1 MSSKNWIIL
10 IIVAALFLGFWWK
23 RHHRAKPPPVIEETV
38 EETDVP
44 EIPVQKNQ
52 IETADP
58 DAPAPVA
65 AVPVTPAPA
74 PAGVSPE
81 RLSQMFTQALRDVG
95 TCLGMKTAVADGSEP
110 TLDTWMVGVRGET
123 GEPVIQTEDWS
134 TTHLDMANGEKR
146 AIKIEMDYGADER
159 VVRRL
164 KYFKLDAAGNPGEAI
179 PLSREQTE
187 DPTDTFI
194 ASLEGDGQVSGS
206 EKLQRIYFQNGEEII
221 VTEKNG
227 HVSEIEMNRNGK
239 SFRCQKMD
247 AAEGVCRCI

>member
-44 EIPVQKNQ
+44 EIPRQQVQ
-52 IETADP
+52 AAAP
-58 DAPAPVA
+58 DAPAPPGAPAPVA
-65 AVPVTPAPA
+65 APVPQI
-74 PAGVSPE
+74 GVSTE
-81 RLSQMFTQALRDVG
+81 RQSQMFTQALRDVG
-95 TCLGMKTAVADGSEP
+95 TCLGLKTAVSEGSEP
-110 TLDTWMVGVRGET
+110 TLDMWMSGVRGET

-134 TTHLDMANGEKR
+134 STRIDMANGEKR

-164 KYFKLDAAGNPGEAI
+164 KYYKLDATGAPGEAI

-227 HVSEIEMNRNGK
+227 RVSEIEMNRNGK

-247 AAEGVCRCI
+247 AAEGFCRCI